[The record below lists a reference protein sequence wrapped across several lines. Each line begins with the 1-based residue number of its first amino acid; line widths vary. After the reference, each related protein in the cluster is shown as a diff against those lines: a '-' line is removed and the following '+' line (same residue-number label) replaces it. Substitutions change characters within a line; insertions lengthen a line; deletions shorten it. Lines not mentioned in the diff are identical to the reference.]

1 MSVHRF
7 LKQRAVNVA
16 MDGHYE
22 LENWYTAQGKPRRF
36 DCRTTRVSPFR
47 MMVEAPVLG
56 KVGDQVASYFSDFGS
71 LEGRISDITTREFL
85 LELDISAAM
94 RKRMADKLEWIE
106 SRQKDDSIRDLRR
119 QPRMVP
125 TNPHSELTFADG
137 SVVNCFVID
146 VSLSGAAIASQ
157 LQPEIGTPLALG
169 SCVGRVVR
177 HIPGGFA
184 IQFVQEQT
192 RADLDHRI
200 ARPQASPPPTDDHET
215 SKPFS
220 RGLAAVSAA
229 LQPSQARF

>member
-1 MSVHRF
+1 MSVSRF
-7 LKQRAVNVA
+7 LRQRAVNVA

-71 LEGRISDITTREFL
+71 LEGRISDITPREFL
-85 LELDISAAM
+85 LELEISVAT

-106 SRQKDDSIRDLRR
+106 RRQRDDSIRDLRR
-119 QPRMVP
+119 QPRSVP
-125 TNPHSELTFADG
+125 TTPHSALTFVDG
-137 SVVNCFVID
+137 SVVNCLVID
-146 VSLSGAAIASQ
+146 VSLSGAAISAEI
-157 LQPEIGTPLALG
+157 QPEIGTPLALG
-169 SCVGRVVR
+169 SVVGRVVR
-177 HIPGGFA
+177 HFVGGFA

-200 ARPQASPPPTDDHET
+200 ARPPASPTPTDDHEAR
-215 SKPFS
+215 KPFTD
-220 RGLAAVSAA
+220 GLAASGAA
-229 LQPSQARF
+229 LHPARLA

>member
-1 MSVHRF
+1 MSVSTF
-7 LKQRAVNVA
+7 LRQRAVNVA

-71 LEGRISDITTREFL
+71 LEGRISDITPREFL
-85 LELDISAAM
+85 LELDISIAT

-106 SRQKDDSIRDLRR
+106 RRQKDESIRELRR
-119 QPRMVP
+119 QPRSVP
-125 TNPHSELTFADG
+125 TTPHSALTFADG
-137 SVVNCFVID
+137 SVVNCLVID
-146 VSLSGAAIASQ
+146 VSLSGAAISAE

-177 HIPGGFA
+177 HFAGGFA

-200 ARPQASPPPTDDHET
+200 ARAPQPQPTDDHEAR
-215 SKPFS
+215 KPFTGLVAA
-220 RGLAAVSAA
+220 RGAVMA
-229 LQPSQARF
+229 LS